1 MITRLFTSALFAGLA
16 AGLIAVLL
24 QFWLVTPVLLEGEEY
39 ETGAKTHY
47 AGVLMVDEAQD
58 AHTTETITTDTD
70 ADVEEEQ
77 AENIFAR
84 HATTFFVNLIVFT
97 GFGLIM
103 VAGFGLASHFGIAVN
118 LRSGVMWGL
127 AGFIAVQLAPAAGLP
142 PELPGTPADDVVLRQ
157 YWWVTTV
164 AATTIGLAFLAFG
177 NSLLFAAL
185 GCVMILTPHVIGAP
199 HLDFHAGIA
208 PPELSAL
215 FVARS
220 LAVAAAAW
228 AVLGAIAGHTWDR
241 MAPKN

>member
-1 MITRLFTSALFAGLA
+1 MVTRLFTSALFAGLA

-24 QFWLVTPVLLEGEEY
+24 QFWLVTPVLLEGEDY
-39 ETGAKTHY
+39 ETGAKTHF
-47 AGVLMVDEAQD
+47 AGVLMVDDAEEAPKED
-58 AHTTETITTDTD
+58 ASEV
-70 ADVEEEQ
+70 VEEE
-77 AENIFAR
+77 ADSMFAR

-118 LRSGVMWGL
+118 LRSGIIWGL

-157 YWWVTTV
+157 YWWFTTV

-185 GCVMILTPHVIGAP
+185 GAVMILTPHVIGAP
-199 HLDFHAGIA
+199 HLGFHAGIA

-220 LAVAAAAW
+220 LAVSAAAW
-228 AVLGAIAGHTWDR
+228 AVLGAVAGHTWHR
-241 MAPKN
+241 MAPNT